1 MKKIMTLI
9 VHAGRPKLGRSR
21 QAKSIGF
28 ALLSVLLAGSAIP
41 VYGQFGY
48 IISDLVPIDSQSGDV
63 VYQGTGQVRGASTVD
78 LYTRAQAYFKKTLRP
93 GSNVDLPHHS
103 KRIVRAGGILTL
115 NVLISGAVQ
124 PQAYRVSLEVKVR
137 EGRYRYEFSRFAAQP
152 DSVRGNLPIRDLYPS
167 AKRTVDIDEQSARTL
182 QSWDRSVR
190 AYIAGFKHY
199 MAQPS
204 VDQ

>member
-1 MKKIMTLI
+1 MKTILTL
-9 VHAGRPKLGRSR
+9 VAHAGRPKLSHSR
-21 QAKSIGF
+21 RAKSIGF
-28 ALLSVLLAGSAIP
+28 ALVFVLLAGSAIP

-63 VYQGTGQVRGASTVD
+63 VYQGRGHARGASTVD
-78 LYTRAQAYFKKTLRP
+78 LYSRAQAYFKKTLRP
-93 GSNVDLPHHS
+93 GSVVDLPHHS
-103 KRIVRAGGILTL
+103 KRIVRESGILTL
-115 NVLISGAVQ
+115 NVWTAGAVQ
-124 PQAYRVSLEVKVR
+124 PQSYRVSIEVKVQ

-152 DSVRGNLPIRDLYPS
+152 DSVRGNLPIRALYPS
-167 AKRTVDIDEQSARTL
+167 AKRTFDMDEQSARTL